1 MPPLTRWFI
10 RIAMLYLLAA
20 LLVGVLLA
28 LRSPLG
34 LPGFFLRLGP
44 VYFHL
49 FLVGWVT
56 QLIFGTV
63 HWLFPGARTARAQTA
78 TLGWVTLALLNSGL
92 LLRVLA
98 EPLSAGQAGS
108 FWGWLLVLSAL
119 LQWLAA
125 LAFAA
130 FVWPR
135 TRERRRKQRRAQGG
149 G

>member
-1 MPPLTRWFI
+1 
-10 RIAMLYLLAA
+10 MLYLLAA
-20 LLVGVLLA
+20 LLVGALLA

-34 LPGFFLRLGP
+34 LSPFFLRLGP

-63 HWLFPGARTARAQTA
+63 HWLFPGARAARAQTA

-92 LLRVLA
+92 LLRVLG
-98 EPLSAGQAGS
+98 EPLSAGQAGG

-119 LQWLAA
+119 LQWLGG
-125 LAFAA
+125 LTYVV

-135 TRERRRKQRRAQGG
+135 TRDRKQKRRQAEGRR
-149 G
+149 